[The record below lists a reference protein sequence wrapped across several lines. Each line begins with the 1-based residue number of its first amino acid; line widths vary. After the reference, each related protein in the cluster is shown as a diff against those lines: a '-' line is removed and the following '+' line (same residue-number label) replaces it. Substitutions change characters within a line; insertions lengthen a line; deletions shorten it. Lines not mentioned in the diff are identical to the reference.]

1 MEWGLYLTNP
11 PCPCAHVYCCGNRN
25 DIQAWFSLIKN
36 KLFLVKKR
44 FTPETRSINIPFTNI
59 YVCMYFGISV
69 SRDRN
74 IKTYPKNFV
83 DIWFDIGTEHST
95 TNVLDVS
102 EVLLSCSMRDRLLLL
117 VLLVALM
124 PFTSFC

>member
-1 MEWGLYLTNP
+1 
-11 PCPCAHVYCCGNRN
+11 
-25 DIQAWFSLIKN
+25 
-36 KLFLVKKR
+36 
-44 FTPETRSINIPFTNI
+44 
-59 YVCMYFGISV
+59 MYFGISV
-69 SRDRN
+69 SCDRN
-74 IKTYPKNFV
+74 IKSYPKNFV

>member
-1 MEWGLYLTNP
+1 
-11 PCPCAHVYCCGNRN
+11 
-25 DIQAWFSLIKN
+25 
-36 KLFLVKKR
+36 
-44 FTPETRSINIPFTNI
+44 
-59 YVCMYFGISV
+59 MYFGISV

-124 PFTSFC
+124 PCNFFLLTLFCVCTRPPWWWQWTGRSSSPALSRDSARDAGPCSQECRLTRWEYYFQFKYFYIV